1 MDTLLLAVSAVSVV
15 VALIT
20 TAIAW
25 RLSRRERAQNAARV
39 AALSLGASDASVTT
53 RPVPAADYEA
63 EPVAVGQ
70 SRSGAP
76 WAAARVTAFASTS
89 RPTSHGGRTEGVD
102 FSRGSSDGPD
112 AVTSSAVF
120 SDGFLGS
127 GATAPSSGRRQ
138 RGLLIAALALF
149 VVALAGSY
157 WIVFGDRS
165 AGESVAAVTTPAAPL
180 ELVSLRHERRA
191 GRLAVTGLVR
201 NPVAGS
207 AVGALTAVVFLFD
220 QQGAFITSARANL
233 DFLKLAPGDESP
245 FVINVDAPSSVAR
258 YRVSFRNEAGLVPHV
273 DRRGQEPIAVQAA
286 ERVGR

>member
-1 MDTLLLAVSAVSVV
+1 METLLLAVSAVAAA
-15 VALIT
+15 VAMIT
-20 TAIAW
+20 TITAW
-25 RLSRRERAQNAARV
+25 RLSRRERAQSAARV
-39 AALSLGASDASVTT
+39 AALSLGASDTSVAT
-53 RPVPAADYEA
+53 RAVPAAGYET

-70 SRSGAP
+70 SRSAP
-76 WAAARVTAFASTS
+76 WAAARVTAFASTT
-89 RPTSHGGRTEGVD
+89 RPVNHSGRTEGPD
-102 FSRGSSDGPD
+102 FLRASSDGPD
-112 AVTSSAVF
+112 VATSSAVF
-120 SDGFLGS
+120 SEGFLGS
-127 GATAPSSGRRQ
+127 SVSAPSSGGRQ

-157 WIVFGDRS
+157 WIVFGDRPTRD
-165 AGESVAAVTTPAAPL
+165 SVAAAPSQTAPL
-180 ELVSLRHERRA
+180 ELISLRHERRS

-207 AVGALTAVVFLFD
+207 PLGALTAVVFLFD
-220 QQGAFITSARANL
+220 QQGAFITSARADI
-233 DFLKLAPGDESP
+233 DFLKLGPGDESP